1 MHRCQLYHPIVELC
15 ARCAMPTRHAWRYA
29 YAAPTLSLILGALLV
44 GAALG
49 YLLLPP
55 GSLGWGADLWIPEAQ
70 VQAVAAAAR
79 SSLSSQ
85 SEEQQTDGHE
95 QMRDSQSAVW
105 AQTGS
110 PAGGSHSRRAGPS
123 VERRHDWRLEVQVGL
138 SWQYAGGARSR
149 ALNAPVSP
157 PIGEPR

>member
-1 MHRCQLYHPIVELC
+1 
-15 ARCAMPTRHAWRYA
+15 MPTRHAWRYA
-29 YAAPTLSLILGALLV
+29 YAAPTLSLILSALLV

-55 GSLGWGADLWIPEAQ
+55 GSLAWGADLWIPEAQ

-85 SEEQQTDGHE
+85 SEEEQTDGHE

-110 PAGGSHSRRAGPS
+110 SPGGSRSLRDGPS
-123 VERRHDWRLEVQVGL
+123 LERRHDWRLEVQVGL
-138 SWQYAGGARSR
+138 SWQYAGGKISR
-149 ALNAPVSP
+149 ALRAPDSAP
-157 PIGEPR
+157 SGKRR